1 MYTSIKYWYREPW
14 EEKDMQPTKRAIL
27 YIWRKKKFSVLLFLL
42 LVLLFSAGLMGG
54 IMVRALQ
61 DTQTSLQ
68 QTFAGSFRVALD
80 WGTVGGLSKNMPEY
94 ALLDDDMVERIGDF
108 EGITAVNAT
117 YPSYIASDELKLI
130 PGAGAR
136 YLKDSDPADE
146 LMHKQNM
153 AFAKSTLY
161 SHNYNSELASEFRLG
176 QYTLVEGR
184 HIMPDDVHTVVISD
198 VVAEQ
203 SNLGVGDTYYAWN
216 ATTDI
221 NMGGFPNYAGIDYT
235 FTVVGIYHVEASQ
248 KTTEYTMEVDI
259 AANKVFVDT
268 ETLVETIRRAND
280 KMYYSSVYFFVDDPT
295 RLEEIMAAEQQRD
308 DIPWDYLLIEADDTE
323 YESVSEPLNSM
334 NTTIIVLTCIIAAVL
349 LVLLYL
355 VLRMSLQSRK
365 QETRIYR
372 CLGYSKRNIWGQF
385 VIEGA
390 LLALLAFIPAAA
402 LAPPCTNALGTAVEN
417 MVAAQNE
424 EPPEYTE
431 EEIEAGMRDGSFVQ
445 MEEEMQRLYL
455 DEPIDIDMNT
465 GLTIPV
471 AIASIAAGLFA
482 VVLFITIQSKELLTA
497 PIR

>member
-1 MYTSIKYWYREPW
+1 MTP
-14 EEKDMQPTKRAIL
+14 QKRALL
-27 YIWRKKKFSVLLFLL
+27 YICRKKKFSILLFLL
-42 LVLLFSAGLMGG
+42 LVLLFSAGLIGG
-54 IMVRALQ
+54 IMVRALE

-68 QTFAGSFRVALD
+68 RTFAGSFRVALD
-80 WGTVGGLSKNMPEY
+80 WGAAGGLTKNMPEY

-117 YPSYIASDELKLI
+117 YPSRIASDELKLI
-130 PGAGAR
+130 PGSGAR
-136 YLKDSDPADE
+136 YLKESDPSNQLE
-146 LMHKQNM
+146 YKQDM
-153 AFAKSTLY
+153 AFAKSTVY
-161 SHNYNSELASEFRLG
+161 SHNYNSELAPEFRLG

-198 VVAEQ
+198 VVAER

-235 FTVVGIYHVEASQ
+235 FTIVGIYHVEATQ
-248 KTTEYTMEVDI
+248 KTTKYTMESEI

-280 KMYYSSVYFFVDDPT
+280 IMYYIDAYFFVDDPT
-295 RLEEIMAAEQQRD
+295 RLDEIMAAEQQRG

-323 YESVSEPLNSM
+323 YASVSEPLDSM

-349 LVLLYL
+349 LILLYL

-365 QETRIYR
+365 QETRVYR

-385 VIEGA
+385 VIEGV

-402 LAPPCTNALGTAVEN
+402 LAPPCTAAMGDAVEN
-417 MVAAQNE
+417 IVAAQNE
-424 EPPEYTE
+424 EPPEYSE
-431 EEIEAGMRDGSFVQ
+431 AEIAAAMRDGSFVNM
-445 MEEEMQRLYL
+445 MEDMQKLYL
-455 DEPIDIDMNT
+455 DEPVEINMNT
-465 GLTIPV
+465 GLTLPV
-471 AIASIAAGLFA
+471 VLASMAAGLAA
-482 VVLFITIQSKELLTA
+482 VVLFVSIQSRELLNA
-497 PIR
+497 GLR

>member
-1 MYTSIKYWYREPW
+1 
-14 EEKDMQPTKRAIL
+14 MQPTKRAIL
-27 YIWRKKKFSVLLFLL
+27 YIRRKKKFSALLFLL

-61 DTQTSLQ
+61 DTQTSLR
-68 QTFAGSFRVALD
+68 QTFAGSFYISTN
-80 WGTVGGLSKNMPEY
+80 WGIVGTQPETVPGFQM
-94 ALLDDDMVERIGDF
+94 LDDDMVKKLRTI
-108 EGITAVNAT
+108 EGIIAVNAT
-117 YPSYIASDELKLI
+117 ATNRFASDDLKLI
-130 PGAGAR
+130 PGSGAR
-136 YLKDSDPADE
+136 YLKDTDPSDVLE
-146 LMHKQNM
+146 YKQSL
-153 AFAKSTLY
+153 AFSKSTVY
-161 SHNYNSELASEFRLG
+161 SHNSNSELAPEFRLG

-216 ATTDI
+216 STTDI
-221 NMGGFPNYAGIDYT
+221 CMGSFPNYAGIDFT
-235 FTVVGIYHVEASQ
+235 FTIVGIYHVEATQ
-248 KTTEYTMEVDI
+248 KTTKYTSEFDI
-259 AANKVFVDT
+259 AANKVFADIAT
-268 ETLVETIRRAND
+268 DLETAQRAND
-280 KMYYSSVYFFVDDPT
+280 YIYYPFVYFFVDDPS
-295 RLEEIMAAEQQRD
+295 RLDEIMAVEQRRD
-308 DIPWDYLLIEADDTE
+308 DIPWEYYLIEADDTE
-323 YESVSEPLNSM
+323 YASVSEPLNSM

-402 LAPPCTNALGTAVEN
+402 LAPPGTNALGAAVEN

-445 MEEEMQRLYL
+445 MQDDMQRLYL

-465 GLTIPV
+465 GLTVPV

-482 VVLFITIQSKELLTA
+482 VVLFITIQSRELLTA
-497 PIR
+497 SLR